1 MLHEFYANLSK
12 TVDMAKSLEFE
23 KMYVCGHVY
32 EFSPKTICEY
42 LKIPMYSFNE
52 FNKTYIM
59 DGVASELLRIKSN
72 WPKNNSSRAS
82 EITLKYSGLHKIAIN
97 NWSST
102 THYITLSRNMAT
114 LVFNI
119 GSSVQVN
126 LGKLIFS
133 IIVDFKSGRKKNQ
146 KLSFGLLIF
155 GPLWPKANDGV
166 P

>member
-59 DGVASELLRIKSN
+59 DVVASELCGTKSTQ
-72 WPKNNSSRAS
+72 PKNNFLRAS
-82 EITLKYSGLHKIAIN
+82 ELTLKYSGLRIIAIN

-102 THYITLSRNMAT
+102 THYSALSKDMAT
-114 LVFNI
+114 LV
-119 GSSVQVN
+119 
-126 LGKLIFS
+126 S
-133 IIVDFKSGRKKNQ
+133 IWDN
-146 KLSFGLLIF
+146 
-155 GPLWPKANDGV
+155 
-166 P
+166 